1 VSLSVLVLHVALEQ
15 TLLVRIL
22 SGLLHR
28 AELLLSV
35 QDDLYRVGSRWA
47 GQVACKWVV
56 AVQVACNR
64 EVAGEFREQAYQEA
78 GVRPLH
84 YPVFQEQVHLA
95 LLVSQ
100 EQAHLAL
107 LVFQEQVHLALLVF
121 QEQAHLELLVFQEQA
136 QEQVIRI
143 SILT

>member
-1 VSLSVLVLHVALEQ
+1 MSLSVLVLHVALEQ

-22 SGLLHR
+22 SGLLDR

-56 AVQVACNR
+56 AVQVVCIR
-64 EVAGEFREQAYQEA
+64 EVAVQVACNPEA
-78 GVRPLH
+78 AVQSLH
-84 YPVFQEQVHLA
+84 YQ
-95 LLVSQ
+95 VSQ

-107 LVFQEQVHLALLVF
+107 AVSRE
-121 QEQAHLELLVFQEQA
+121 
-136 QEQVIRI
+136 
-143 SILT
+143 